1 MMADACTT
9 NDMYDADCNCAGT
22 PLPDTDEDGICDA
35 EDNCPDNANPGQ
47 EDADVDG
54 IGDVCDA
61 CSIVEGTPC
70 DDADACTD
78 K

>member
-1 MMADACTT
+1 MRIAT
-9 NDMYDADCNCAGT
+9 GQ
-22 PLPDTDEDGICDA
+22 PICDQIT
-35 EDNCPDNANPGQ
+35 EDA
-47 EDADVDG
+47 DADVDG